1 MHLNKL
7 DLNLLVALHAL
18 LVEQNVSRAA
28 ERLHVSQPAMSGSL
42 QRLRAYLNDPLLESA
57 GHHRLKLT
65 PRARRLAGPVKDLLN
80 QIQNTL
86 SAQPDFD
93 PSTAEQDVHIAMS
106 DYCAHVFGCRL
117 IADVGR
123 NAPKI
128 KIRIHPLTENAIAAV
143 NNGDIDFC
151 MTLPQRTYLDPC
163 SQYMQLRAETT
174 FKDRFVIVAAE
185 KNAEIAK
192 SLTLDKYR
200 ALPSVEIRLIG
211 DSLSIPER
219 MLACYD
225 KPANTV
231 AVVSGFHL
239 ALAAVSGTSMVAI
252 VPVMLAE
259 ALAKSLELK
268 WYEPAF
274 ELPELTETLIWHERN
289 EADASYIWIRERIKA
304 VASAFTRESPNK
316 REGARLS
323 VIS

>member
-1 MHLNKL
+1 L

-42 QRLRAYLNDPLLESA
+42 QRLRTYLNDPLLESA

-93 PSTAEQDVHIAMS
+93 PSTAEQDMHIAMS

-117 IADVGR
+117 IADVVR
-123 NAPKI
+123 IAPKI
-128 KIRIHPLTENAIAAV
+128 KIRVHSLTEIAAV
-143 NNGDIDFC
+143 NNGDLDFC

-163 SQYMQLRAETT
+163 SQYMQVRAEPT
-174 FKDRFVIVAAE
+174 FKDRFVIVAAAQNLE
-185 KNAEIAK
+185 VTK

-211 DSLSIPER
+211 DTLSIPER
-219 MLACYD
+219 VLACYD

-259 ALAKSLELK
+259 ALAESLDLK
-268 WYEPAF
+268 CYEPGF
-274 ELPELTETLIWHERN
+274 QLPELCETLIWHERN
-289 EADASYIWIRERIKA
+289 EAEAAYVWFRQRIKA
-304 VASAFTRESPNK
+304 VAASFTRESSNK